1 MSNTGASMVTLTD
14 RQTAVMVADLEKLL
28 KSATDLRSYNTT
40 RKILLMIKKKQRYEL
55 LHNRKDL

>member
-1 MSNTGASMVTLTD
+1 MSNTSASMVTLTD
-14 RQTAVMVADLEKLL
+14 RQTAQMVADLEKLL

>member
-1 MSNTGASMVTLTD
+1 MVTLTD

-28 KSATDLRSYNTT
+28 KSATDLRSYTT
-40 RKILLMIKKKQRYEL
+40 RKLLLMIKKKQRYEL